1 MIDNPKDIIKELC
14 QRNDITFKE
23 LALKANMNIQGLHDK
38 FRRDS
43 ITLRDFQKL
52 LNVLGY
58 ELVIDNKNRG

>member
-1 MIDNPKDIIKELC
+1 MIDNPKDTIKGLC
-14 QRNDITFKE
+14 QRNNITFKE
-23 LALKANMNIQGLHDK
+23 LALKADMNDKGLHNK
-38 FRRDS
+38 FQRDS